1 MAQLENFQKKIKA
14 GTVLF
19 REGDRSDETYL
30 LLKGEVEVL
39 KGNKIVAT
47 ISDSGTF
54 FGEMGTLLNKPRT
67 ATIRTKVDSL
77 IIIIKPVDFE
87 KIISAQPNIAFKL
100 AKVLAT
106 RLTDTTQ
113 ELIDLKNK
121 VESGNISGA
130 DIKSSNQKS
139 VAAGG
144 GEASEVDINAMLEE
158 ALLEY
163 TAKNF
168 DVAINLFND
177 VLEKDPQ
184 NIEALTKI
192 SNAYYSSRN
201 MDKAVEYMEKSVQT
215 QPDNPKIRNNLA
227 IFYYKNGQKD
237 EAIKE
242 WEEVV
247 RLDPNNQKA
256 KNNLD
261 KLKG

>member
-1 MAQLENFQKKIKA
+1 MAQLANFQKKIEA

-19 REGDRSDETYL
+19 KEGDKSDETYL
-30 LLKGEVEVL
+30 LLRGEVEVL
-39 KGNKIVAT
+39 KGDKVVAT

-54 FGEMGTLLNKPRT
+54 FGEMGTLLNQPRS
-67 ATIRTKVDSL
+67 ATIRTRIDSL
-77 IIIIKPVDFE
+77 IIVIKPVDFE
-87 KIISAQPNIAFKL
+87 KIIGAQPNIAFKL

-121 VESGNISGA
+121 VESGNISINHSKNENIA
-130 DIKSSNQKS
+130 VD
-139 VAAGG
+139 
-144 GEASEVDINAMLEE
+144 GENDGQPEVDINAMLEE

-168 DVAINLFND
+168 DVAINLFNKVLD
-177 VLEKDPQ
+177 VDPQ
-184 NIEALTKI
+184 NVEALTKM
-192 SNAYYSSRN
+192 SNAYYSSKN
-201 MDKAVEYMEKSVQT
+201 MDKAIEYMEKSVQA
-215 QPDNPKIRNNLA
+215 QPENPKIRNNLA